1 MTQPTRRFVKGR
13 HALEGVPVF
22 DMILLGALPDDRPTP
37 ENNGILAGIA
47 QADPVRAQR
56 LATRLRELIARNDA
70 LFAWIEAKPEHGALF
85 INDPVAAVRQALPDL
100 PPDFFDDWGGK

>member
-22 DMILLGALPDDRPTP
+22 DMIILGALPNDRPTP
-37 ENNGILAGIA
+37 ENNGVLAQIIQTNPA
-47 QADPVRAQR
+47 RAQR
-56 LATRLRELIARNDA
+56 LTSRLQELVARNDA
-70 LFAWIEAKPEHGALF
+70 FFDWIEAKPEHGALF
-85 INDPVAAVRQALPDL
+85 INDPVTAVRQALPDL